1 MKGEDYTTIGDL
13 YMMSTRQRGIM
24 MWIRSQDRKFL
35 SECKLITITSET
47 NTIADVNNYF
57 RKLGEYAT
65 EKRCLEVLDEIQM
78 AIISGKKAFLM
89 PEE

>member
-1 MKGEDYTTIGDL
+1 
-13 YMMSTRQRGIM
+13 
-24 MWIRSQDRKFL
+24 MWIRSQDRKIL
-35 SECKLITITSET
+35 SDCKLIAITSET

-57 RKLGEYAT
+57 RKLGEYDT

>member
-1 MKGEDYTTIGDL
+1 
-13 YMMSTRQRGIM
+13 
-24 MWIRSQDRKFL
+24 MWIRSQNKRVLMDCSNIL
-35 SECKLITITSET
+35 
-47 NTIADVNNYF
+47 IADTGDNIAEHMGDGTCM
-57 RKLGEYAT
+57 KLGEYTT

>member
-1 MKGEDYTTIGDL
+1 M
-13 YMMSTRQRGIM
+13 M
-24 MWIRSQDRKFL
+24 MWIRSQDRKLL
-35 SECKLITITSET
+35 SNCTLIIITSET
-47 NTIADVNNYF
+47 NTIADANNYF

-65 EKRCLEVLDEIQM
+65 DKRCLEVLDEIQM